1 MTENARRSLLIRFT
15 SLLLPLTMGLIA
27 TASATNAVPWVQE
40 PLTPT
45 SAAAGGSAF
54 TLYVFGVGF
63 GKNARLLWNGSKRTT
78 TYITSQEVIAS
89 ISAADIAKPGTATIQ
104 VQNDTP
110 GGGYS
115 NVVNFPIGVSKTSLT
130 GVISAAS
137 SGSGAGWPAVGDFN
151 KDGKLDVASV
161 NMSAN
166 TVSVFLGNGDATFQ
180 PHVDYSVGTQPWYI
194 VTGDFNDDGNLDLAV
209 ANKGGNNVSILLG
222 NGDGTFRPATN
233 FAAGNSPTAVAT
245 ADFNH
250 DGKLDLVL
258 PNPADNTISVLLG
271 NGNGT
276 FGVPL
281 TATTG
286 AYPVHVAVADFDLD
300 GKMDVVVADENCAT
314 PPCGMGSI
322 SVLRGNGDGT
332 FRAKH
337 DFQSNLSTGF
347 VAVAN
352 FNRDGAP
359 DVVAVNSEVFD
370 TYGTVGYFRNMG
382 AGTFAAPVEYT
393 TGQASTAVVVGDFN
407 NDGKLDMAVLN
418 SEGSNLTL
426 EFGNNDGTFGN
437 NGITYSNFNF
447 FGGPIGLAV
456 GDFNND
462 GQLDFVSSDNNDN
475 ELDILTQQ
483 PAPAGVTLT
492 ATSLN
497 FGVQPVEQV
506 SPTQKVTLT
515 NSGGVALS
523 ISSIAV
529 SPSQFL
535 ESNTCPSSL
544 ASGLNCTISIAFDPT
559 AFKNYQGT
567 VTINDNAST
576 SPQTISLSGVGTL
589 TQYSPASLNFGTVAV
604 GSSSSLPVTLT
615 NLSVNTINVS
625 TVKIVGSGIE
635 WFSQTNNCRPT
646 LAGKSS
652 CTITVTFTPTSTGV
666 QTGTLSV
673 STSGGPQ
680 TQINLM
686 GTGQ

>member
-1 MTENARRSLLIRFT
+1 MLAAPSRGGFFLWYAVFCILTARSEADDNPSGIAQHDGRTDFSSQEVAMSSSRSFLIRFT
-15 SLLLPLTMGLIA
+15 SILLPITMGLIA

-45 SAAAGGSAF
+45 SAAAGGPAF
-54 TLYVFGVGF
+54 NLYIFGAAF
-63 GKNARLLWNGSKRTT
+63 GKNARVLWNGSKRTT

-137 SGSGAGWPAVGDFN
+137 SGSGAGWPAAGDFN

-161 NMSAN
+161 NISAN
-166 TVSVFLGNGDATFQ
+166 TVSVFLGNG
-180 PHVDYSVGTQPWYI
+180 
-194 VTGDFNDDGNLDLAV
+194 
-209 ANKGGNNVSILLG
+209 
-222 NGDGTFRPATN
+222 
-233 FAAGNSPTAVAT
+233 
-245 ADFNH
+245 
-250 DGKLDLVL
+250 
-258 PNPADNTISVLLG
+258 
-271 NGNGT
+271 NGT
-276 FGVPL
+276 FGAPL
-281 TATTG
+281 TAATG

-352 FNRDGAP
+352 FDRDGAP

-382 AGTFAAPVEYT
+382 AGTFATPVEYT

-447 FGGPIGLAV
+447 FGGPTGLAV

-462 GQLDFVSSDNNDN
+462 GQLDFVSSDNIDN

-567 VTINDNAST
+567 VTISDNAST

-615 NLSVNTINVS
+615 NLSV
-625 TVKIVGSGIE
+625 
-635 WFSQTNNCRPT
+635 R
-646 LAGKSS
+646 A
-652 CTITVTFTPTSTGV
+652 
-666 QTGTLSV
+666 
-673 STSGGPQ
+673 
-680 TQINLM
+680 
-686 GTGQ
+686 